1 MRLLFLLPALFVLG
15 FCVLV
20 FGSFWVSLGW
30 LLFFSFNA
38 SMMWVIDMGASA
50 GDSSRVVLP
59 ISGGEFQG
67 PKMEG
72 TPAYACSATT
82 QLGNLDNRHS
92 VKEKYWQSA

>member
-1 MRLLFLLPALFVLG
+1 MRLLFLLPALFALG
-15 FCVLV
+15 QCAHVN
-20 FGSFWVSLGW
+20 GSHWDPPGW
-30 LLFFSFNA
+30 QLLFSFNA
-38 SMMWVIDMGASA
+38 SMMWFIDMGASA

-82 QLGNLDNRHS
+82 QLGNLDN
-92 VKEKYWQSA
+92 